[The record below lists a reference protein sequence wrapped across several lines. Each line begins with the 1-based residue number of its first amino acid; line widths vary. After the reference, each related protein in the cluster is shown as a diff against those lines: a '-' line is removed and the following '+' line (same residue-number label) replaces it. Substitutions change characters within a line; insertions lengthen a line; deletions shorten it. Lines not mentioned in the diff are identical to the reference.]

1 MALEN
6 YLKLTPKQITP
17 NSASFLTYLQR
28 KSIDHASVTLCKSLH
43 KFLEEYLRNAQR
55 KSVEEKDVLLSKD
68 PGSVIQR
75 FFVLLTGE
83 GGW

>member
-6 YLKLTPKQITP
+6 YLKLSPKQITP

-43 KFLEEYLRNAQR
+43 KFLEEYLRNA
-55 KSVEEKDVLLSKD
+55 
-68 PGSVIQR
+68 
-75 FFVLLTGE
+75 
-83 GGW
+83 